1 MNRFTQYMER
11 LWKARGGIASVEF
24 VLILPV
30 LALMLFGTIEVGRL
44 LFDFHAAS
52 KTVRDATRYLTRIDA
67 GQLGIACPATTVN
80 NAAAEVA
87 NAKNL
92 ALTGSIETPG
102 SPGSKPYLLGYWT
115 DANSISVTVS
125 CEPNGTA
132 GARIYQGFLVDKDL
146 IPSITVSAAVPIPLM
161 NGWLLGQ
168 GDTLTFTV
176 SHEEV
181 HFGQ

>member
-1 MNRFTQYMER
+1 MDRFTQHMER

-24 VLILPV
+24 VLILPL

-67 GQLGIACPATTVN
+67 VALGLACPAGTVN
-80 NAAAEVA
+80 NAAAEVT

-92 ALTGSIETPG
+92 ALRGTIDTSR
-102 SPGSKPYLLGYWT
+102 PYLLGYWT
-115 DANSISVTVS
+115 DPNSISVTVS
-125 CEPNGTA
+125 CEDNSA
-132 GARIYQGFLVDKDL
+132 DLYQGFYAGAAFV
-146 IPSITVSAAVPIPLM
+146 PSITVSATVPVPLLVGGLM
-161 NGWLLGQ
+161 GLG
-168 GDTLTFTV
+168 GTLTFTV

-181 HFGQ
+181 HFGL

>member
-1 MNRFTQYMER
+1 MDRFTR
-11 LWKARGGIASVEF
+11 HWKRISRARGGTCSVEF
-24 VLILPV
+24 VLILPL
-30 LALMLFGTIEVGRL
+30 LALMLFGTIEIGRL

-67 GQLGIACPATTVN
+67 AALGLACPAVTVN
-80 NAAAEVA
+80 NAAAEVT

-92 ALTGSIETPG
+92 ALTGSIKDPGLPG
-102 SPGSKPYLLGYWT
+102 STPYLLGYWT

-125 CEPNGTA
+125 CEDNSADPKP
-132 GARIYQGFLVDKDL
+132 YQGFYAAADWV
-146 IPSITVSAAVPIPLM
+146 PSITVSATVPIPLM
-161 NGWLLGQ
+161 NGWLLGR

-176 SHEEV
+176 SHKEA

>member
-1 MNRFTQYMER
+1 MDRFTQHMER

-30 LALMLFGTIEVGRL
+30 LALMLFGTVEVGRL

-67 GQLGIACPATTVN
+67 VALGLACPAGTVN
-80 NAAAEVA
+80 NAAAEVT

-92 ALTGSIETPG
+92 ALRGTIDT
-102 SPGSKPYLLGYWT
+102 SKPYLLSYWT
-115 DANSISVTVS
+115 DANPISVTVS
-125 CEPNGTA
+125 CEDNSADPKP
-132 GARIYQGFLVDKDL
+132 YQGFYAVADW
-146 IPSITVSAAVPIPLM
+146 IPSITVSATVPIPLM
-161 NGWLLGQ
+161 NGWLLGL
-168 GDTLTFTV
+168 GNTLTFTV

>member
-1 MNRFTQYMER
+1 MDRFTRHMER
-11 LWKARGGIASVEF
+11 LWRARGGICSVEL

-52 KTVRDATRYLTRIDA
+52 KAVRAATRYLTRIDA
-67 GQLGIACPATTVN
+67 AALGLACPALTVN
-80 NAAAEVA
+80 NAAAEVTD
-87 NAKNL
+87 AKNL
-92 ALTGSIETPG
+92 ALTGSIEDPG

-125 CEPNGTA
+125 CEDNSADT
-132 GARIYQGFLVDKDL
+132 YQGFYAGAAW
-146 IPSITVSAAVPIPLM
+146 IPSITVSAMVPIPLM
-161 NGWLLGQ
+161 NGWLLGL

-181 HFGQ
+181 HFGK

>member
-1 MNRFTQYMER
+1 MNRFTQHMER

-30 LALMLFGTIEVGRL
+30 LTLMLFGTIEVGRL

-67 GQLGIACPATTVN
+67 IALGLACPATTVN
-80 NAAAEVA
+80 NAAAEVT

-92 ALTGSIETPG
+92 ALRGTIDT
-102 SPGSKPYLLGYWT
+102 SKPYLLGYWT
-115 DANSISVTVS
+115 DANSISVSVS
-125 CEPNGTA
+125 CEDNSANT
-132 GARIYQGFLVDKDL
+132 YQGFYAGAAW
-146 IPSITVSAAVPIPLM
+146 IPSITVSATVPIPLM

-176 SHEEV
+176 RHEEV

>member
-1 MNRFTQYMER
+1 MDRFTQHMER

-30 LALMLFGTIEVGRL
+30 LTLMLFGTIEVGRL

-52 KTVRDATRYLTRIDA
+52 KTVRDATRYLTRVPA
-67 GQLGIACPATTVN
+67 GSFFSACPAGAVN
-80 NAAAEVA
+80 AAAAEVA
-87 NAKNL
+87 NARNL
-92 ALTGSIETPG
+92 ALTGSISTPG

-115 DANSISVTVS
+115 DANSIVVTVD
-125 CEPNGTA
+125 CEDNSAGTYEGFYA
-132 GARIYQGFLVDKDL
+132 GADW
-146 IPSITVSAAVPIPLM
+146 IPSITVSATVPIPLM
-161 NGWLLGQ
+161 NGWLLGL

>member
-1 MNRFTQYMER
+1 MDRFTRHWKR
-11 LWKARGGIASVEF
+11 LLRARGGVASVEF
-24 VLILPV
+24 VLILPL
-30 LALMLFGTIEVGRL
+30 LALMLFGTVEVGRL

-67 GQLGIACPATTVN
+67 AALGLACPGVTVN
-80 NAAAEVA
+80 NAAAEVT

-92 ALTGSIETPG
+92 ALTGSIDTP
-102 SPGSKPYLLGYWT
+102 KPYLLAYWT
-115 DANSISVTVS
+115 DPNSISVTVS
-125 CEPNGTA
+125 CLDNTA
-132 GARIYQGFLVDKDL
+132 GIIYEGFYAGADW
-146 IPSITVSAAVPIPLM
+146 IPSITVSATVPIPLM
-161 NGWLLGQ
+161 NGWLLGL

>member
-1 MNRFTQYMER
+1 MDRFTQHMER
-11 LWKARGGIASVEF
+11 LWKARGGVAAVEF
-24 VLILPV
+24 VLILPL
-30 LALMLFGTIEVGRL
+30 LALMLFGTIEIGRI

-67 GQLGIACPATTVN
+67 AALGLACPAVTVN
-80 NAAAEVA
+80 NAAAEVT

-92 ALTGSIETPG
+92 ALRGSIDITE
-102 SPGSKPYLLGYWT
+102 PYLLGYWT
-115 DANSISVTVS
+115 DANSIAVTVS
-125 CEPNGTA
+125 CLDNTA
-132 GARIYQGFLVDKDL
+132 GVIYQGFYAGADW
-146 IPSITVSAAVPIPLM
+146 IPSITVSATVPIPLLM
-161 NGWLLGQ
+161 GGLLGL

>member
-1 MNRFTQYMER
+1 MDRFTR
-11 LWKARGGIASVEF
+11 HWKRISRARAGTCSVEF
-24 VLILPV
+24 VLILPL
-30 LALMLFGTIEVGRL
+30 LALMLFGTIEIGRL

-67 GQLGIACPATTVN
+67 AALGLACPAVTVN
-80 NAAAEVA
+80 NAAAEVT

-92 ALTGSIETPG
+92 ALRGTIDT
-102 SPGSKPYLLGYWT
+102 SKPYLLAYWT

-125 CEPNGTA
+125 CEDNSADPKP
-132 GARIYQGFLVDKDL
+132 YQGFYAEAAW
-146 IPSITVSAAVPIPLM
+146 IASITVSATVPIPLM
-161 NGWLLGQ
+161 NGWLLGL

-176 SHEEV
+176 SHEEA

>member
-1 MNRFTQYMER
+1 MNRFTQHMER

-30 LALMLFGTIEVGRL
+30 LTLMLFGTIEVGRL

-67 GQLGIACPATTVN
+67 IALGLACPATTVN
-80 NAAAEVA
+80 NAAAEVT

-92 ALTGSIETPG
+92 ALRGTIDT
-102 SPGSKPYLLGYWT
+102 SKPYLLGYWT
-115 DANSISVTVS
+115 DANSIVVTVD
-125 CEPNGTA
+125 CEDNSAGTYKGFYA
-132 GARIYQGFLVDKDL
+132 GADW
-146 IPSITVSAAVPIPLM
+146 IPSITVSATVPIPLM
-161 NGWLLGQ
+161 NGWLLGL